1 MPSLEICVREDAVTR
16 PDELRDAVQMLWS
29 RQLER
34 ATPREGELLDTAAVE
49 GLSKSIHHIRVCD
62 LDDAVDGT
70 VHLYLHSLYDEE
82 PAEETAEGDEST
94 VAFQMWSLPALPFD
108 GLWETLLFEEDV
120 KKRLLRYVSS
130 SVHFASMQVDSQVIA
145 WNRVVLLHGPPG
157 TGKTSLCRG
166 LAHKLSIRLSGR
178 YRQSHLLEI
187 NAHSLFSKWF
197 SESGKMVMSM
207 FARVTELLEEGDAFV
222 TVLIDEVESL
232 SAARQAAVSGG
243 EPSDAVRVVN
253 ALLTQLDQL
262 RRFPNVIVLATSN
275 LMGAIDPA
283 FIDRADLKLYIG
295 PPGVSARYDIL
306 SSCVSELCRARIV
319 SAADTFL
326 SLSSLTPLLPEGGAS
341 YEMLRALPTESGARS
356 QVARQ
361 SMVLHAIAAACD
373 GLSGRA
379 LRKLPFLAHAL
390 YLREGARET
399 PVDEFLE
406 ALHKAVLHER
416 QARRDAGLADQMD
429 TRGNRLCGTNL

>member
-1 MPSLEICVREDAVTR
+1 MAMQRDLPPCCAPRVHTRVPRPPAVPSLEICVREDAVTR

-34 ATPREGELLDTAAVE
+34 ATLREGELLDTAAVE
-49 GLSKSIHHIRVCD
+49 RLSKSIHHIRVCD

-295 PPGVSARYDIL
+295 PPGVSASYHIL

-326 SLSSLTPLLPEGGAS
+326 SLSSLTPLLPEAKKKIETQRRCFCKKEKKKCLSFPISLHSPYIHISPDVFFLQGGAS

-356 QVARQ
+356 QV
-361 SMVLHAIAAACD
+361 
-373 GLSGRA
+373 
-379 LRKLPFLAHAL
+379 
-390 YLREGARET
+390 
-399 PVDEFLE
+399 
-406 ALHKAVLHER
+406 
-416 QARRDAGLADQMD
+416 
-429 TRGNRLCGTNL
+429 